1 MFIDQSFF
9 DELSVLQGV
18 DLGGSIL
25 VDMTI
30 AASIAPDSVDSKS
43 YTGVTISIT
52 VNRFEALAF
61 IDVPPFSLNLPLSLP
76 SADWEDPLLEF
87 ELIDAYFRLE
97 FNTALTNPVGLLN
110 LFSGDQ
116 ASDSVNLDYNG
127 TLDLQLPMRVGIVGQ
142 SIPFSLAITDSD
154 LFNDPAPEVAYE
166 IDTCD
171 ILTATKNLFE
181 ELKNEIL
188 AVIEA
193 PIQAV
198 QDTIPISIDQVTD
211 PLIQRVNDS
220 LTEFTDDMIT
230 SLDADC
236 TVRRRNVRLLAD
248 DNTSLKSKIL
258 GAVESANTALSS
270 VGIVLTADVAPY
282 FDSKTFAAG
291 VNTTLTATITMS
303 ASDVVGFVTDFFQG
317 TTAPEEDNEDLSKM
331 GVVAGGDP
339 ATAGINLDLDQ
350 LLGDTIISAGLDV
363 TFALEINLKELQ
375 GIITNGADVGDA
387 LEEGIGL
394 HVTTWGAFASLI
406 VDPIKVDI
414 QLFGETHGI
423 RDSSIKLSAELRS
436 EGAFFGSVKQ
446 LVDGTADASL
456 LTPVLTVPLQSEIIF
471 DFVVPGVN
479 INISPILRLES
490 TNLLND
496 FTVEFDADLET
507 FLSGSSSSGGRRL
520 SVFDHANSLD
530 TVLEQ
535 ISELLDTIKGYAPE
549 LEAGEYS
556 LLLELPIVSLAL

>member
-1 MFIDQSFF
+1 
-9 DELSVLQGV
+9 
-18 DLGGSIL
+18 
-25 VDMTI
+25 MTI

-211 PLIQRVNDS
+211 PLVQR
-220 LTEFTDDMIT
+220 
-230 SLDADC
+230 
-236 TVRRRNVRLLAD
+236 
-248 DNTSLKSKIL
+248 
-258 GAVESANTALSS
+258 
-270 VGIVLTADVAPY
+270 
-282 FDSKTFAAG
+282 
-291 VNTTLTATITMS
+291 
-303 ASDVVGFVTDFFQG
+303 
-317 TTAPEEDNEDLSKM
+317 
-331 GVVAGGDP
+331 
-339 ATAGINLDLDQ
+339 
-350 LLGDTIISAGLDV
+350 
-363 TFALEINLKELQ
+363 
-375 GIITNGADVGDA
+375 
-387 LEEGIGL
+387 
-394 HVTTWGAFASLI
+394 
-406 VDPIKVDI
+406 
-414 QLFGETHGI
+414 
-423 RDSSIKLSAELRS
+423 
-436 EGAFFGSVKQ
+436 
-446 LVDGTADASL
+446 
-456 LTPVLTVPLQSEIIF
+456 
-471 DFVVPGVN
+471 
-479 INISPILRLES
+479 
-490 TNLLND
+490 
-496 FTVEFDADLET
+496 
-507 FLSGSSSSGGRRL
+507 
-520 SVFDHANSLD
+520 
-530 TVLEQ
+530 
-535 ISELLDTIKGYAPE
+535 
-549 LEAGEYS
+549 
-556 LLLELPIVSLAL
+556 

>member
-52 VNRFEALAF
+52 VTGFLALAF

-331 GVVAGGDP
+331 GVVAGSDP

-556 LLLELPIVSLAL
+556 LLLVLPIVSLAL